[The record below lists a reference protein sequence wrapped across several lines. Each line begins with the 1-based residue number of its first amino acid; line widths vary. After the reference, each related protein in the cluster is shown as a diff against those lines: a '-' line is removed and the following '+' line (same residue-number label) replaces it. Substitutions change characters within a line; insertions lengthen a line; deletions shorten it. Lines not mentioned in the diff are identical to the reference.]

1 MRPAGWHAVFLFA
14 VCAVSA
20 FSAQEQ
26 PTDYATRKQTV
37 EQWVSQGKME
47 ESRGAYVEAAR
58 LYARSLEIWPNHP
71 EARSRYDAIQAMSAA
86 QASMAQRTQGYESVA
101 GYDPLS
107 LNPARKTGGN
117 RKEERARE
125 KTRAD
130 KETASVETV
139 RFDEVSFLEKI
150 EQAGEKD
157 RQARAQLKEELLHLR
172 YALYGFA
179 LLLLGQLFFQSL
191 SVILLLIALAQKRV

>member
-1 MRPAGWHAVFLFA
+1 
-14 VCAVSA
+14 
-20 FSAQEQ
+20 
-26 PTDYATRKQTV
+26 
-37 EQWVSQGKME
+37 ME

-86 QASMAQRTQGYESVA
+86 QASMAQRTQGYESSVL
-101 GYDPLS
+101 YDPMS
-107 LNPARKTGGN
+107 VYSSSRKTGGN

-139 RFDEVSFLEKI
+139 RFDEVAFLEKI

-179 LLLLGQLFFQSL
+179 LLFLGQLFFQSL